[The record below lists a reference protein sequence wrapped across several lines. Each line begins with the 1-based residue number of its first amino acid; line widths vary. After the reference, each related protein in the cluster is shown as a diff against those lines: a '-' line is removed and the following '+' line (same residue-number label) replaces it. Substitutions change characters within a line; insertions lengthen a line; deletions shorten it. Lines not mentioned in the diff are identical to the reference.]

1 MVKKLQQ
8 IEIPM
13 EEFEKM
19 LVERVQSLPSK
30 NLVYDTD
37 IFIDEYKILLS
48 PIKGKLSTQVVKAE
62 QVAFL
67 LEKSLKIAE
76 NVLEQVSILKAE
88 DELKKGSTIH

>member
-1 MVKKLQQ
+1 
-8 IEIPM
+8 M

-19 LVERVQSLPSK
+19 LTERVQSLPSK

-37 IFIDEYKILLS
+37 ICIDEYKILLS

>member
-1 MVKKLQQ
+1 MVKKAQQ

-30 NLVYDTD
+30 SLVYNTD
-37 IFIDEYKILLS
+37 IFIEGYKILLS

-62 QVAFL
+62 QAAFL

-76 NVLEQVSILKAE
+76 NVLEQVSILTAE
-88 DELKKGSTIH
+88 DELKKGSTVH